1 MKKIVKFSAFMLA
14 AMFAATSFTSCG
26 EEDGTDEP
34 TLDEQ
39 IKFDGLN
46 VKAQTNGQVLIDG
59 SVTANTKIKS
69 LVLSTDEEGKQVVVD
84 LLKSGDQE
92 KVKAIN
98 EAGEKEKSFTLSIP
112 TQAVD
117 VQELYLV
124 GKTKGDK
131 KAASKITETLNY
143 TIGASKSEAGSY
155 LSIINNKQMKL
166 AEAKTSASEVIAES
180 SSDGYSVTALKKA
193 STASSADVKAKAGK
207 VALYQNGASVA
218 SITEGGVIITESGAI
233 CKVVKF
239 NNTASGDA
247 TIEGITMKGGL
258 GAISKV
264 DVSAAAANFSK

>member
-26 EEDGTDEP
+26 EEDPTDEP

-131 KAASKITETLNY
+131 KAASAITETINY
-143 TIGASKSEAGSY
+143 TIGAAKSTKGSY
-155 LSIINNKQMKL
+155 LSIINNKQLNLDGAK
-166 AEAKTSASEVIAES
+166 AEACEVVAN
-180 SSDGYSVTALKKA
+180 SDETGYKVVSLKKG
-193 STASSADVKAKAGK
+193 TAAGSDAVKAKAGK
-207 VALYQNGASVA
+207 VALYQNGASVQT
-218 SITEGGVIITESGAI
+218 ITEGGVIITESGAI

-239 NNTASGDA
+239 TQDASGDA
-247 TIEGITMKGGL
+247 TVEGITMKGGL

>member
-1 MKKIVKFSAFMLA
+1 MKKLAKFSAFMVA

-26 EEDGTDEP
+26 EEEENTP
-34 TLDEQ
+34 AIDEQ
-39 IKFDGLN
+39 INFDGLN

-69 LVLSTDEEGKQVVVD
+69 LVLSTDEDGKQVVVD

-98 EAGEKEKSFTLSIP
+98 EAGEKEKTFTLSIP

-117 VQELYLV
+117 VQTLFLV

-131 KAASKITETLNY
+131 KASSQITETLNY

-155 LSIINNKQMKL
+155 LSIVNNKQMKL
-166 AEAKTSASEVIAES
+166 AEAKTSAAEVIAES
-180 SSDGYSVTALKKA
+180 SADGASVTALKKA
-193 STASSADVKAKAGK
+193 STANSADVKAKAGK

-218 SITEGGVIITESGAI
+218 SITEGGVIITASGAI

-258 GAISKV
+258 GAIKSV
-264 DVSAAAANFSK
+264 DVSAAQANFSK

>member
-1 MKKIVKFSAFMLA
+1 MKKLVKFSAFMVA

-26 EEDGTDEP
+26 EDDP
-34 TLDEQ
+34 ANPSIDEQ
-39 IKFDGLN
+39 INFDGLN

-69 LVLSTDEEGKQVVVD
+69 LVLSTDEDGKQVVVD

-117 VQELYLV
+117 VQTLFLV

-131 KAASKITETLNY
+131 KASSAITETINY
-143 TIGASKSEAGSY
+143 TIGAAKSEKGSY
-155 LSIINNKQMKL
+155 LSIINNKQLNLAAAK
-166 AEAKTSASEVIAES
+166 AEACEVVAN
-180 SSDGYSVTALKKA
+180 SDETGYKVVSLKKGTNVN
-193 STASSADVKAKAGK
+193 SNEVKAKAGK
-207 VALYQNGASVA
+207 VALYQNGASVET
-218 SITEGGVIITESGAI
+218 ITEGGVIITKSGAI

-239 NNTASGDA
+239 TQDASGDA

-258 GAISKV
+258 GAIKSV
-264 DVSAAAANFSK
+264 DVSAAEANMSK